1 MSKRLAPA
9 LAATAVDIG
18 LAAFGSGAA
27 GGDATLAPETA
38 KTRVEQA
45 AKVKLAA
52 IPIPEEAREQGL
64 RAAYSNAAT
73 APQDTQVVGLVVM
86 KDGGVADKVSDMVR
100 SSAPASAKLIV
111 HDKVMVVDA
120 ATGKDRGTAVETA
133 VNAL

>member
-1 MSKRLAPA
+1 MPKRIAPA
-9 LAATAVDIG
+9 LAATAVAIG
-18 LAAFGSGAA
+18 LAACGSGAD

-52 IPIPEEAREQGL
+52 TRIPEEAREQGL

-73 APQDTQVVGLVVM
+73 VPQDKQVVGLFVM
-86 KDGGVADKVSDMVR
+86 NDGGVADEVSDMVR

-111 HDKVMVVDA
+111 HDEVMVIYA
-120 ATGKDRGTAVETA
+120 ATGKDRGTAVEKA
-133 VNAL
+133 VNGL